1 MSEMDWKRIYQE
13 IQSRGCHEDFPQ
25 DLIDALRELV
35 RQLDERYV
43 KREEFEEHSKWLL
56 SQQTAAWERMM
67 DHIHGVRGELV
78 FPHPPSD
85 EIKPKAK
92 CKCVDDYWITDICAY
107 HGYPSFCCYCGNPL
121 KEKFEKGKNEAL
133 SALDSERNEHAREVE
148 DIKFRCTWL
157 HSDLEQQ
164 VADLRKRIAEL
175 EAQACTYHAPCEDR
189 GQ

>member
-85 EIKPKAK
+85 EIKPKAT
-92 CKCVDDYWITDICAY
+92 CECVDDSWITDLMDCWDHAY
-107 HGYPSFCCYCGNPL
+107 PKFCCYCGLPL
-121 KEKFEKGKNEAL
+121 ARKEE
-133 SALDSERNEHAREVE
+133 
-148 DIKFRCTWL
+148 T
-157 HSDLEQQ
+157 
-164 VADLRKRIAEL
+164 
-175 EAQACTYHAPCEDR
+175 P
-189 GQ
+189 